1 MSNGKVNIAFQ
12 IDPDEKTQP
21 ASPSM
26 KNGLVEWLPL
36 IEGETCVFA
45 LSTCEYSFVLTTASK
60 LKELLDTHDR

>member
-1 MSNGKVNIAFQ
+1 
-12 IDPDEKTQP
+12 
-21 ASPSM
+21 M